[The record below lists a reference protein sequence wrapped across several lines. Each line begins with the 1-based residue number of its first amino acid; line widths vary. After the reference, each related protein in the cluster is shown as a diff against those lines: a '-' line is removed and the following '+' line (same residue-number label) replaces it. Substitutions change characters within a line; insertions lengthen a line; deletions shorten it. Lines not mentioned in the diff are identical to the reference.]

1 MPLPE
6 TLTRIRKRR
15 GLTQAELAQ
24 KLYVTRQAVSR
35 WETGETTPG
44 IDMVKLMAVVLDV
57 PIAELLD
64 MAAGETG
71 SRERQAGESGGREGQ
86 AARNASTAKETASDL
101 DDVIEACA
109 PILARNQQ
117 MSLDEAVSFLG
128 AVLPS
133 ISRWRSIQENE
144 RMYGAQ
150 ARTRYGDQAVDAS
163 NARILAM
170 SEQQWN
176 DAKELGMA
184 IIEALRI
191 AMETGRPDSPEARAL
206 CAMHAQWLQMHWGE
220 GMYSPDAHLLLA
232 EGYLLDPRF
241 VESYD
246 SQAGEGATQFLVDA
260 LTYYFL
266 ND

>member
-6 TLTRIRKRR
+6 TLTRIRTRR

-64 MAAGETG
+64 MAAGE
-71 SRERQAGESGGREGQ
+71 AGGREGQ
-86 AARNASTAKETASDL
+86 AARDASTANETASDL

-191 AMETGRPDSPEARAL
+191 AMETGQPDSPEAQAL
-206 CAMHAQWLQMHWGE
+206 CAMHARWLQMHWGE

>member
-1 MPLPE
+1 
-6 TLTRIRKRR
+6 
-15 GLTQAELAQ
+15 
-24 KLYVTRQAVSR
+24 
-35 WETGETTPG
+35 
-44 IDMVKLMAVVLDV
+44 
-57 PIAELLD
+57 
-64 MAAGETG
+64 
-71 SRERQAGESGGREGQ
+71 
-86 AARNASTAKETASDL
+86 
-101 DDVIEACA
+101 
-109 PILARNQQ
+109 
-117 MSLDEAVSFLG
+117 
-128 AVLPS
+128 
-133 ISRWRSIQENE
+133 
-144 RMYGAQ
+144 
-150 ARTRYGDQAVDAS
+150 
-163 NARILAM
+163 
-170 SEQQWN
+170 
-176 DAKELGMA
+176 MA